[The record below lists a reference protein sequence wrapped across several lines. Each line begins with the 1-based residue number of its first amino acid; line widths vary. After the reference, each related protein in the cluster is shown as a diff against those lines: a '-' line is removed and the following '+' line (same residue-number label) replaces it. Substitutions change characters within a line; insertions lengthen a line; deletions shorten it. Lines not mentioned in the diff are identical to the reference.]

1 MQIDSSTSG
10 TASSIYDELRSGKS
24 SSSVSLQD
32 ADASSSTSNASG
44 TTLSLSDIL
53 GQRARLRAQM
63 EQNGQMGMLQSNL
76 GSSATGGE
84 DTDALSASASASS
97 SSSNTAT
104 ASNASMTSNVGQMF
118 MPPPPQ
124 GMFDEEGMQSDSGEG
139 MYADMFDSAMAG
151 SSSSSSSLGASAMS
165 NYWLRQRASSAYEGI
180 DGLIGGQSSDD
191 SQAVSLDA

>member
-10 TASSIYDELRSGKS
+10 SASSIYDELRSGKS
-24 SSSVSLQD
+24 SSSLSLQD
-32 ADASSSTSNASG
+32 ADASSSASNASG
-44 TTLSLSDIL
+44 ATLSLSDIL

-76 GSSATGGE
+76 GSSATGDE
-84 DTDALSASASASS
+84 DTDAVSTSASS
-97 SSSNTAT
+97 SSTAT

-124 GMFDEEGMQSDSGEG
+124 GIFGEEGMQSDSGEG
-139 MYADMFDSAMAG
+139 TYADMIDSALSG
-151 SSSSSSSLGASAMS
+151 SSSSSLGASAMS
-165 NYWLRQRASSAYEGI
+165 DYWLRQRASSAYEGI
-180 DGLIGGQSSDD
+180 DGLIGEQSSDGA

>member
-1 MQIDSSTSG
+1 MQIDSSASG
-10 TASSIYDELRSGKS
+10 SASSIYDELRSGKS

-63 EQNGQMGMLQSNL
+63 EQNGQMGLLQSNL
-76 GSSATGGE
+76 GNSSATGDE
-84 DTDALSASASASS
+84 DGVSASGQSSGSA
-97 SSSNTAT
+97 AT

-124 GMFDEEGMQSDSGEG
+124 DVFGEEDMQSDSGEG
-139 MYADMFDSAMAG
+139 MYADMFDSALSG
-151 SSSSSSSLGASAMS
+151 SSSSSLGASAIG

-180 DGLIGGQSSDD
+180 DGLIGGQASND

>member
-1 MQIDSSTSG
+1 MQIDSSASG
-10 TASSIYDELRSGKS
+10 SASSIYDELRSGKS

-63 EQNGQMGMLQSNL
+63 EQNGQMGLLQSNL
-76 GSSATGGE
+76 GNSSATGDE
-84 DTDALSASASASS
+84 DGVSASGQSSGSA
-97 SSSNTAT
+97 AT

-124 GMFDEEGMQSDSGEG
+124 DVFGEEDMQSDSGEG
-139 MYADMFDSAMAG
+139 MYADMFDSALSG
-151 SSSSSSSLGASAMS
+151 SSSSSLGASAIG
-165 NYWLRQRASSAYEGI
+165 NYWLRQRANSAYEGI
-180 DGLIGGQSSDD
+180 DGLIGGQASND